1 MNGLLL
7 SIEGTARLLHDNNI
21 TQIADVISI
30 GFRWIG
36 WRIIELLSRIINTL
50 EASATKLCT
59 LNGFFNSTEV
69 NTLINRYKPLVWMI
83 LGISIAIIGM
93 KIIFNRVKN
102 RGDLAPNLMFSVCV
116 LILLPVMML
125 KIDTMSTL
133 AIQDLNS
140 YNISSANTIV
150 KNNLHDIYYLDSVNY
165 NLTGNKNNI
174 SANDILSIDINEKLD
189 TDNISISHRKI
200 FKNKIIKDSNGSS
213 VMTKLKQGWFFYEQ
227 FYRYNLDFVVTL
239 ISLGAIGITLIC
251 ISLKSVRLI
260 FEIAVNKFLATLFA
274 FADIE
279 SGKKLKAILKHIGS
293 MFAVLVT
300 MSVMLKF
307 YVLFNSYLSRIES
320 TNPFDDFT
328 KVIVILGVSVAV
340 IDGPNIIEQVFG
352 IDAGLKSGLGVM
364 VGGYGAA
371 RVVGGIGKGIAGEF
385 KRMLSN
391 PAEKLKNKVKSGI
404 SEKFAG
410 NKDKSG
416 AGNNNL
422 ANEMKSNNDKSS
434 NKDKNLPTLQE
445 QMNNKKNN
453 NNEEKG
459 SMKDLNDRNKPIDK
473 AINNISNKDIDK
485 PMNDAIKN
493 LNNNDKDMDNLSNKD
508 KPINDAI
515 KNLNNKDNG
524 KPIGEAMNN
533 VNSKDNVKPIGEAM
547 NNVNSKDNGKPISEA
562 MNNVNS
568 KGNGKPMAEAMN
580 NVNSKD
586 NVRPMVGAMNNV
598 NNKDNGKPMAES
610 MNNVNNK
617 DNGNLINES
626 TKKLENNKEN
636 TKSMNESMKKLE
648 NNKENT
654 KSMNESM
661 KKLENNKEKNNL
673 INESINVTGSSKNS
687 QVINSKKNESR
698 MNQSVKNKNS
708 AIANEFKE
716 KGGKK

>member
-36 WRIIELLSRIINTL
+36 WRIIEFLSRIINTL

-213 VMTKLKQGWFFYEQ
+213 VMTKLKQGWFLYEQ

-485 PMNDAIKN
+485 P
-493 LNNNDKDMDNLSNKD
+493 
-508 KPINDAI
+508 INDAI

-533 VNSKDNVKPIGEAM
+533 LNSKDNGKPMAEAMNNVNSKDNGKPIGEAMNNVNGKDNGKPIGEAM

-648 NNKENT
+648 NNKE
-654 KSMNESM
+654 
-661 KKLENNKEKNNL
+661 KNNL
-673 INESINVTGSSKNS
+673 INESINVSGSSKNS

-716 KGGKK
+716 NGGKK

>member
-36 WRIIELLSRIINTL
+36 WRIIEFLSRIINTL

-213 VMTKLKQGWFFYEQ
+213 VMTKLKQGWFLYEQ

-485 PMNDAIKN
+485 P
-493 LNNNDKDMDNLSNKD
+493 
-508 KPINDAI
+508 INDAI

-533 VNSKDNVKPIGEAM
+533 LNSKDNGKPIGEAM

-648 NNKENT
+648 NNKE
-654 KSMNESM
+654 
-661 KKLENNKEKNNL
+661 KNNL
-673 INESINVTGSSKNS
+673 INESINVSGSSKNS

-716 KGGKK
+716 NGGKK